1 MAAGMEIH
9 SFIKIGNFF
18 LVSGLVVLMLSMV
31 LAVQVEVND
40 LIHLPPRPSEIRNF
54 HLGDQCGT
62 AVVAE
67 SCQKAFSEIIN
78 YKNEDADD
86 DGKLSHECCKQL
98 LRDGKGCY
106 DIWASYDIGRHPEVN
121 ETKAYA
127 KAQQIWRDCNVA

>member
-54 HLGDQCGT
+54 HLGECGT

-67 SCQKAFSEIIN
+67 SCQKAFSEIM
-78 YKNEDADD
+78 A
-86 DGKLSHECCKQL
+86 
-98 LRDGKGCY
+98 
-106 DIWASYDIGRHPEVN
+106 
-121 ETKAYA
+121 TKM
-127 KAQQIWRDCNVA
+127 KMLMMMIRSLTNVADNFWAMEKVATIFGHLMISGDTLK